1 MNMLSL
7 FKPEI
12 KMFVE
17 NYSNSIPPKVLTA
30 IKNGKSRFI
39 FNGPA
44 GTGKNFLAEAIA
56 NEMDATF
63 EVINLYELV
72 DDTQSVSSLI
82 LESIKKVAVSK
93 SLFQRN
99 KKVIYIEDIEKLLSV
114 DSSILQKL
122 NSIASDSI
130 IIFESETGDIF
141 RSKYKRYLSAYEIIR
156 FYKLNNRVLK
166 AFALKLVIYNKLKIQ
181 EGLIDSIVRGAKGN
195 IASVITDLNTIYI
208 TNSKSL
214 DTYRNSDDSI
224 FEKITAVF
232 SGKIENI
239 EIYFASDMEAKNFEI
254 WLAEKAPQVLKKEEL
269 YHFFES
275 LSAADIVLN
284 KIKKQNWAL
293 LKHVKNIM
301 VYSCYGFKVSFP
313 KIDFYAPKWDSYYNK

>member
-1 MNMLSL
+1 MLSL

-17 NYSNSIPPKVLTA
+17 NYSNSISGKVLTA

-56 NEMDATF
+56 NELNASF
-63 EVINLYELV
+63 EVINLYELT
-72 DDTQSVSSLI
+72 DDTQSVSSMI
-82 LESIKKVAVSK
+82 LDNIKQSAMSK
-93 SLFQRN
+93 SLFQQG
-99 KKVIYIEDIEKLLSV
+99 KKVIYIEDLEKLLSV
-114 DSSILQKL
+114 DSSIAQKL
-122 NSIASDSI
+122 NSMAGDSI
-130 IIFESETGDIF
+130 IIFESETGEIF
-141 RSKYKRYLSAYEIIR
+141 RSKYKRFLFGYETVR

-166 AFALKLVIYNKLKIQ
+166 TFALKLVLYNKMKISDGMV
-181 EGLIDSIVRGAKGN
+181 ESIVRSAKGN
-195 IASVITDLNTIYI
+195 ISSIITDLNTIYI
-208 TNSKSL
+208 TNSSHL
-214 DTYRNSDDSI
+214 DTFRNSDDSI

-232 SGKIENI
+232 SGKVENV

-275 LSAADIVLN
+275 LSSADIVLN
-284 KIKKQNWAL
+284 KIKKQNWSL
-293 LKHVKNIM
+293 LKYVKNIM
-301 VYSCYGFKVSFP
+301 VYSCYSFKVSFP
-313 KIDFYAPKWDSYYNK
+313 KVDFYAPKWDSYYNK

>member
-1 MNMLSL
+1 MISL

-17 NYSNSIPPKVLTA
+17 NYSNSISAKALSAV
-30 IKNGKSRFI
+30 KSGKSKFI

-56 NEMDATF
+56 NELKAAF
-63 EVINLYELV
+63 EVINLYELS

-82 LESIKKVAVSK
+82 LESIKRSAVSK
-93 SLFQRN
+93 SLFQPDR
-99 KKVIYIEDIEKLLSV
+99 KVIYIEDMEKLLSV
-114 DSSILQKL
+114 DPSIAQKI
-122 NSIASDSI
+122 NSIGGNSI
-130 IIFESETGDIF
+130 IIFESETGEIF
-141 RSKYKRYLSAYEIIR
+141 RGKYKKYLSGYEMIR

-166 AFALKLVIYNKLKIQ
+166 AFAVKLVLYNKMRIN
-181 EGLIDSIVRGAKGN
+181 ESLIDSIVMGAKGN
-195 IASVITDLNTIYI
+195 LSSIITDLDTVSI
-208 TNSKSL
+208 TNAAHM
-214 DTYRNSDDSI
+214 DTFRNSDDSI
-224 FEKITAVF
+224 FDKITSVF
-232 SGKIENI
+232 AGKVENT

-275 LSAADIVLN
+275 LSTADIVLN

-293 LKHVKNIM
+293 LKYVKNIM

-313 KIDFYAPKWDSYYNK
+313 RVDFYAPKWDSYYR

>member
-17 NYSNSIPPKVLTA
+17 NYSNSISSKVLTA
-30 IKNGKSRFI
+30 IKSGKSRFI

-56 NEMDATF
+56 NELNATF

-72 DDTQSVSSLI
+72 DDTQSVSSLM
-82 LESIKKVAVSK
+82 LESIKRTAVSK
-93 SLFQRN
+93 SLFQQN

-114 DSSILQKL
+114 DPSILQKL

-141 RSKYKRYLSAYEIIR
+141 RSKYKRYLSAYEITR

-166 AFALKLVIYNKLKIQ
+166 AFALKLVLYNKLKIS

-208 TNSKSL
+208 TNSSHL
-214 DTYRNSDDSI
+214 DTFRNSDDSI

-232 SGKIENI
+232 TGKIENT

-275 LSAADIVLN
+275 LSSADIVLN
-284 KIKKQNWAL
+284 KIKKQNWSL
-293 LKHVKNIM
+293 LKYVKNIM
-301 VYSCYGFKVSFP
+301 IYSCYGFKVSFP
-313 KIDFYAPKWDSYYNK
+313 KIDFYAPKWDSHY

>member
-17 NYSNSIPPKVLTA
+17 NYSNSISSKVLTA
-30 IKNGKSRFI
+30 IKSGKSRFI

-56 NEMDATF
+56 NELNATF

-72 DDTQSVSSLI
+72 DDTQSVSSLM
-82 LESIKKVAVSK
+82 LESIKRTAVSK
-93 SLFQRN
+93 SLFQQN

-114 DSSILQKL
+114 DPSILQKL

-141 RSKYKRYLSAYEIIR
+141 RSKYKRYLSAYEITR

-166 AFALKLVIYNKLKIQ
+166 AFALKLVLYNKLKIS

-208 TNSKSL
+208 TNSSHL
-214 DTYRNSDDSI
+214 DTFRNSDDSI

-232 SGKIENI
+232 TGKIENT

-275 LSAADIVLN
+275 LSSADIVLN
-284 KIKKQNWAL
+284 KIKKQNWSL
-293 LKHVKNIM
+293 LKYVKNIM
-301 VYSCYGFKVSFP
+301 IYSCYGFKVSFP
-313 KIDFYAPKWDSYYNK
+313 KIDFCAPKWDSYY

>member
-17 NYSNSIPPKVLTA
+17 NYSNSISSKVLTA
-30 IKNGKSRFI
+30 IKSGKSRFI

-56 NEMDATF
+56 NELNATF

-72 DDTQSVSSLI
+72 DDTQSVSSLM
-82 LESIKKVAVSK
+82 LESIKRTAVSK
-93 SLFQRN
+93 SLFQQN

-114 DSSILQKL
+114 DPSILQKL

-141 RSKYKRYLSAYEIIR
+141 RSKYKRYLSAYEITR

-166 AFALKLVIYNKLKIQ
+166 AFALKLVLYNKLKIS

-208 TNSKSL
+208 TNSSHL
-214 DTYRNSDDSI
+214 DTFRNSDDSI

-232 SGKIENI
+232 SGKIENT

-275 LSAADIVLN
+275 LSSADIVLN
-284 KIKKQNWAL
+284 KIKKQN
-293 LKHVKNIM
+293 
-301 VYSCYGFKVSFP
+301 
-313 KIDFYAPKWDSYYNK
+313 

>member
-1 MNMLSL
+1 MLSL

-17 NYSNSIPPKVLTA
+17 NYSNSISGKVLTS
-30 IKNGKSRFI
+30 IKNGKSRFV

-56 NEMDATF
+56 NEINATF

-72 DDTQSVSSLI
+72 DETQSVSSLI

-93 SLFQRN
+93 SLFEQN

-114 DSSILQKL
+114 DPSILQKL

-141 RSKYKRYLSAYEIIR
+141 RSKYKKYLSAYEITR

-181 EGLIDSIVRGAKGN
+181 EGLIDSIVKGAKGN
-195 IASVITDLNTIYI
+195 IASIITDLNTIYI

-214 DTYRNSDDSI
+214 DTFRNSDDSI

-232 SGKIENI
+232 SGKIENT

-284 KIKKQNWAL
+284 KIKKQNWSL
-293 LKHVKNIM
+293 LKYVKNIM

>member
-1 MNMLSL
+1 MLSL

-17 NYSNSIPPKVLTA
+17 NYSNSIPSKVLTA
-30 IKNGKSRFI
+30 IKGGKSRFI

-56 NEMDATF
+56 NELNATF
-63 EVINLYELV
+63 EVINLYELA
-72 DDTQSVSSLI
+72 DDTQSVSSLM
-82 LESIKKVAVSK
+82 LESIKRTAVSK
-93 SLFQRN
+93 SLFQQN

-114 DSSILQKL
+114 DPSILQKL

-141 RSKYKRYLSAYEIIR
+141 RSKYKRYLSAYEITR

-166 AFALKLVIYNKLKIQ
+166 AFALKLVLYNKLKIN

-208 TNSKSL
+208 TNSSHL
-214 DTYRNSDDSI
+214 DTFRNSDDSI

-232 SGKIENI
+232 SGKIENM
-239 EIYFASDMEAKNFEI
+239 EIYFASDTEAKNFEI

-275 LSAADIVLN
+275 LSSADIVLN
-284 KIKKQNWAL
+284 KIKKQNWSL
-293 LKHVKNIM
+293 LKYVKNIM
-301 VYSCYGFKVSFP
+301 VYSCYGFKVSLP
-313 KIDFYAPKWDSYYNK
+313 KIDFYAPKWDSYYS

>member
-1 MNMLSL
+1 MSRVCYIYC
-7 FKPEI
+7 I
-12 KMFVE
+12 KIS
-17 NYSNSIPPKVLTA
+17 YY
-30 IKNGKSRFI
+30 
-39 FNGPA
+39 
-44 GTGKNFLAEAIA
+44 TGYISFC
-56 NEMDATF
+56 
-63 EVINLYELV
+63 
-72 DDTQSVSSLI
+72 SSLI
-82 LESIKKVAVSK
+82 LESIKRVAVSK
-93 SLFQRN
+93 SLFQQN

-114 DSSILQKL
+114 DPSILQKL

-141 RSKYKRYLSAYEIIR
+141 RSKYKKYLVAYEIIR

-166 AFALKLVIYNKLKIQ
+166 VFALKLAVYNKLKVN

-208 TNSKSL
+208 TNSTHL
-214 DTYRNSDDSI
+214 DTFRNSDDSI

-232 SGKIENI
+232 SGKIENT

-275 LSAADIVLN
+275 ISAADIILN
-284 KIKKQNWAL
+284 KIKKQNWSL
-293 LKHVKNIM
+293 LKYVKDIM
-301 VYSCYGFKVSFP
+301 AYSCYGFKVSFP
-313 KIDFYAPKWDSYYNK
+313 KIDFYAPRWDSYYK

>member
-17 NYSNSIPPKVLTA
+17 NYSNSISSKVLTA
-30 IKNGKSRFI
+30 IKSGKSRFI

-56 NEMDATF
+56 NELNATF

-72 DDTQSVSSLI
+72 DDTQSVSSLM
-82 LESIKKVAVSK
+82 LESIKRTAVSK
-93 SLFQRN
+93 SLFQQN

-114 DSSILQKL
+114 DPSILQKL

-141 RSKYKRYLSAYEIIR
+141 RSKYKRYLSAYEITR

-166 AFALKLVIYNKLKIQ
+166 AFALKLVLYNKLKIS

-208 TNSKSL
+208 TNSSHL
-214 DTYRNSDDSI
+214 DTFRNSDDSI

-232 SGKIENI
+232 TGKIENT

-275 LSAADIVLN
+275 LSSADIVLN
-284 KIKKQNWAL
+284 KIKKQNWSL
-293 LKHVKNIM
+293 LKYVKNIM
-301 VYSCYGFKVSFP
+301 IYSCYGFKVSFP
-313 KIDFYAPKWDSYYNK
+313 KIDFYAPKWDSYY

>member
-1 MNMLSL
+1 MLSL

-17 NYSNSIPPKVLTA
+17 NYSNSIPSKVLTA
-30 IKNGKSRFI
+30 IKSGKSRFI

-56 NEMDATF
+56 NELNATF

-82 LESIKKVAVSK
+82 LESIKRMAVSK
-93 SLFQRN
+93 SLFQQN
-99 KKVIYIEDIEKLLSV
+99 KKVIYIEDMEKLLSV
-114 DSSILQKL
+114 DPSIAQKL
-122 NSIASDSI
+122 NSIASDSV

-141 RSKYKRYLSAYEIIR
+141 RSKYKRYLSAYEITR

-166 AFALKLVIYNKLKIQ
+166 AFALKLVIYNKLKIN
-181 EGLIDSIVRGAKGN
+181 ESLIDSIVRGAKGN
-195 IASVITDLNTIYI
+195 IASVITDLNTAYI
-208 TNSKSL
+208 TNSPRL
-214 DTYRNSDDSI
+214 DVFRNSDDSI

-232 SGKIENI
+232 SGKIENT
-239 EIYFASDMEAKNFEI
+239 EIYFASDTEAKNFEI

-275 LSAADIVLN
+275 LSEADIVLN

-293 LKHVKNIM
+293 LKYVKNIM
-301 VYSCYGFKVSFP
+301 VYSCYAFKVSFP
-313 KIDFYAPKWDSYYNK
+313 KIDFYAPRWDSYY